1 MGDLIL
7 GTFTVLFESSSFFLC
22 TLVPILQSRMNILLV
37 QNERDWMY
45 HSQQKANIAYQSPLN
60 IVRTA
65 VGEIVKYD
73 INPTPALFDLIPSFL
88 HP

>member
-1 MGDLIL
+1 MDDLIL
-7 GTFTVLFESSSFFLC
+7 GTFTVLFESYSFFYVHRC
-22 TLVPILQSRMNILLV
+22 PFIQSRMNILV
-37 QNERDWMY
+37 QNEGDWMY
-45 HSQQKANIAYQSPLN
+45 HSDQKANVTYQSPLN